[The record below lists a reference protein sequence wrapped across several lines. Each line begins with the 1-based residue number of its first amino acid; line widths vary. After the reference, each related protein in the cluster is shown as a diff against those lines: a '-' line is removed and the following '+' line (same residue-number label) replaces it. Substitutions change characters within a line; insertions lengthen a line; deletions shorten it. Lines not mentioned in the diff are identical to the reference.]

1 MTKGDDLMEIK
12 QFNVLSTLQ
21 KRELYN
27 FIQSTDL
34 TYNKTYIEMIK
45 IYESDTF
52 NEGNSVFILFH
63 GGKIKGSAAVIT
75 KEIDIKGEAFIT
87 DIYVQRKNIS
97 NEDIYLNNTLNH
109 HLGCLNINDFR
120 RGSKRSHKCNFPFS
134 MQTPRIE
141 VWKFPCEMSLK
152 VLNTEIFLQFLI
164 ERAFEYC
171 NICNA
176 RSVKIG
182 VRESETHLI
191 PYINKLGFMH
201 IYNAVVMGNRKVEKM
216 VLQVNNEMELI
227 PLSIFN
233 SQDYMNIQNE
243 AFKNSPNGGTIDEV
257 EVKDYI
263 VKYANNEDLIGI
275 GIFEKKPCGIYEL
288 SIDENTGWID
298 ILAIAPRYQNKGLGK
313 ALLAKCIKKLY
324 EKNIDEIK
332 LLVITSNDIAVK
344 MYKEIGFEEEKVF
357 SYWFEKNI

>member
-12 QFNVLSTLQ
+12 QFDVLSTLH
-21 KRELYN
+21 KRELYS

-34 TYNKTYIEMIK
+34 TYNKTYVEMIK

-63 GGKIKGSAAVIT
+63 EGKIKGSAAVIT
-75 KEIDIKGEAFIT
+75 KEICIKGEAFIT
-87 DIYVQRKNIS
+87 DVYFQRKNIS
-97 NEDIYLNNTLNH
+97 NEDVNLIH
-109 HLGCLNINDFR
+109 
-120 RGSKRSHKCNFPFS
+120 
-134 MQTPRIE
+134 
-141 VWKFPCEMSLK
+141 SLK
-152 VLNTEIFLQFLI
+152 DLDTEIFFRFLI
-164 ERAFEYC
+164 EKAFEYC
-171 NICNA
+171 NIYNA
-176 RSVKIG
+176 RSAKIG

-191 PYINKLGFMH
+191 PCINKLGFMH
-201 IYNAVVMGNRKVEKM
+201 IYNAVVMRNRKVEKM

-227 PLSIFN
+227 PLSILN
-233 SQDYMNIQNE
+233 SQDFMNIQNE
-243 AFKNSPNGGTIDEV
+243 TFKNSPNGGTIDEV

-275 GIFEKKPCGIYEL
+275 CFSEKKPCGIYEL
-288 SIDENTGWID
+288 SIDEDTGWID
-298 ILAIAPRYQNKGLGK
+298 ILGIAPGYQNKGLGK

-324 EKNIDEIK
+324 EKNLYEIK

-344 MYKEIGFEEEKVF
+344 MYKESGFEEEKIF